1 MEITN
6 ELLSKILSGDS
17 SSKVA
22 ILDWH
27 IEDNIAPGNNHSSML
42 SRLMVE
48 YQRKGK
54 IFKKSFILKIP
65 STHPAYNFG
74 IKFKLYEKE
83 YPMYTEVL
91 EEMYKIDGE
100 HIGPRL
106 YYTDD
111 KYSLMMKDLSLSGYK
126 AAERTKQLDFHHCC
140 LVLKK
145 LARFHGLSVKLNQC
159 SKINSTIKRQLWT
172 DDIKWEERDKECPR
186 RCCELLAEIVHP
198 KFGLHEKFH
207 QIKDDVW
214 DTLRQEIIPDRFG
227 FHVLIHGDLWLG
239 NTLFKYDKY
248 GDVTKVKFIDFQFS
262 SWSSPVFDILNF
274 TLCSIRFDVFERH
287 FDFLMETYIETLNKT
302 LKFVQCDLLYSL
314 EELYSDME
322 NLPATVIMNLS
333 CRLPGFLHGYE
344 NPVTYETFIKN
355 GNFDSVAHHE
365 TFFKNELYLKILN
378 QWVSHYH
385 KKGLFDL
392 I

>member
-17 SSKVA
+17 KSKVA

-27 IEDNIAPGNNHSSML
+27 IEDNIAPGNSHLSML

-54 IFKKSFILKIP
+54 IFKKSFILKVP
-65 STHPAYNFG
+65 STHPRYNFG

-126 AAERTKQLDFHHCC
+126 TADRTQQLDFDHCY

-145 LARFHGLSVKLNQC
+145 LAKFHGLSVKLNQC
-159 SKINSTIKRQLWT
+159 SKINPIIKGKLWI
-172 DDIKWEERDKECPR
+172 DGVELDERDKECPR
-186 RCCELLAEIVHP
+186 RCCELLAKIVHP
-198 KFGLHEKFH
+198 KFGLYEKLH
-207 QIKDDVW
+207 QIKDDIC
-214 DTLRQEIIPDRFG
+214 DMLRQELISDRFT
-227 FHVLIHGDLWLG
+227 FNVLNHGDLCLG
-239 NTLFKYDKY
+239 NTLFKYDRY
-248 GDVTKVKFIDFQFS
+248 GDVMKVKFIDFQFS
-262 SWSSPVFDILNF
+262 SWVPPVFDILGF
-274 TLCSIRFDVFERH
+274 TICSMRFDVFEKH
-287 FDFLMETYIETLNKT
+287 FNFLMQTYIDTLNKT
-302 LKFVQCDLLYSL
+302 LKFAQCDLYSL
-314 EELYSDME
+314 EELYRDME
-322 NLPATVIMNLS
+322 NLPATIIMNLCS
-333 CRLPGFLHGYE
+333 RLPQLLHGYE
-344 NPVTYETFIKN
+344 IPGGHEM
-355 GNFDSVAHHE
+355 VAYHE
-365 TFFKNELYLKILN
+365 IFFKNELYLKVLH
-378 QWVSHYH
+378 QWISYYH
-385 KKGLFDL
+385 KKGLFN
-392 I
+392 

>member
-17 SSKVA
+17 SCKVA

-42 SRLMVE
+42 SRLIVE

-65 STHPAYNFG
+65 STHPAYSYG
-74 IKFKLYEKE
+74 VRFKMYEKE

-126 AAERTKQLDFHHCC
+126 TTDRTKQLDFHHCC

-145 LARFHGLSVKLNQC
+145 LAKFHGLSVKLNQN
-159 SKINSTIKRQLWT
+159 SKLSSTIKRMLCF
-172 DDIKWEERDKECPR
+172 DIEPDERDRKMTKR
-186 RCCELLAEIVHP
+186 VCEQVAKTISP
-198 KFGLHEKFH
+198 KSTLHKKIL
-207 QIKDDVW
+207 QIKDDLG
-214 DTLRQEIIPDRFG
+214 DRFRQEITSDRFT
-227 FHVLIHGDLWLG
+227 FRVLNHGDLWLG
-239 NTLFKYDKY
+239 NTLFKYK
-248 GDVTKVKFIDFQFS
+248 GQSTNKFPSFRKLGKEI
-262 SWSSPVFDILNF
+262 PRN
-274 TLCSIRFDVFERH
+274 
-287 FDFLMETYIETLNKT
+287 
-302 LKFVQCDLLYSL
+302 LKFAGNLDTTF
-314 EELYSDME
+314 EHHPAKFYSD
-322 NLPATVIMNLS
+322 PFSCSFIM
-333 CRLPGFLHGYE
+333 R
-344 NPVTYETFIKN
+344 V
-355 GNFDSVAHHE
+355 
-365 TFFKNELYLKILN
+365 
-378 QWVSHYH
+378 
-385 KKGLFDL
+385 
-392 I
+392 

>member
-1 MEITN
+1 MEINN

-54 IFKKSFILKIP
+54 IFKKSFILKVP
-65 STHPAYNFG
+65 STHPAYSFG
-74 IKFKLYEKE
+74 IKFEVYDKE

-100 HIGPRL
+100 HMGPRL

-126 AAERTKQLDFHHCC
+126 TADRTKQLDFHHCC

-145 LARFHGLSVKLNQC
+145 LARFHGLSVKLNRN
-159 SKINSTIKRQLWT
+159 SKISSTVKRMLYLDVELNEQF
-172 DDIKWEERDKECPR
+172 KELPR
-186 RCCELLAEIVHP
+186 RICEQFAKITSSRSSLR
-198 KFGLHEKFH
+198 EKIL
-207 QIKDDVW
+207 QIKDDMS
-214 DTLRQEIIPDRFG
+214 DRYRQELTSDRFT
-227 FHVLIHGDLWLG
+227 FKVLNHGDLWLG

-248 GDVTKVKFIDFQFS
+248 GEVMKVKFIDFQYS
-262 SWSSPVFDILNF
+262 SWTSPVFDILGF
-274 TLCSIRFDVFERH
+274 TICSMRFDVFERH
-287 FDFLMETYIETLNKT
+287 FDFLMETYIDSLNKT
-302 LKFVQCDLLYSL
+302 LKLVQCDLYSL
-314 EELYSDME
+314 EELYRDME

-333 CRLPGFLHGYE
+333 ARLPPMLYGFKNATEHEIVIKDGILDIPAYYE
-344 NPVTYETFIKN
+344 K
-355 GNFDSVAHHE
+355 
-365 TFFKNELYLKILN
+365 FFENELYLNVLD
-378 QWVSHYH
+378 QWISHYD
-385 KKGLFDL
+385 KKGLFDWK
-392 I
+392 